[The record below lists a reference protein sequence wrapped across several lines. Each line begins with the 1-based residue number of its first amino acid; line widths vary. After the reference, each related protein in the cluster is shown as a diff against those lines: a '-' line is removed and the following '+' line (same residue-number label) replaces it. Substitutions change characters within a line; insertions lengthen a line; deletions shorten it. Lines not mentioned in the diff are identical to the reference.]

1 MLYHFTARELL
12 PGIARDGLSRG
23 QVPLSPRQA
32 INAVWLTT
40 DGDPSGHGLA
50 DGVGLPEHL
59 IAIARRLNED
69 PSSVVTLNKRAIR
82 FAVKLRSRDPDLVHW
97 PRWSKRVLAPDWYE
111 ALNRAGGGKAPT
123 WYLYFGV
130 IAPGLIEPIDVAT
143 ATPLDGWPEA
153 FVSLPVAP
161 EGG

>member
-1 MLYHFTARELL
+1 MGFRRRRTAGALD
-12 PGIARDGLSRG
+12 RDRAPSERG
-23 QVPLSPRQA
+23 PEERRHSEQA
-32 INAVWLTT
+32 S
-40 DGDPSGHGLA
+40 DP
-50 DGVGLPEHL
+50 
-59 IAIARRLNED
+59 
-69 PSSVVTLNKRAIR
+69 